1 MLIEIPGGCTPR
13 NSWWGCAARFS
24 KSPFFS
30 SWIFLPRSTI
40 WMPGTGNRLPYR
52 RQRASPHVFSPLT
65 PAVRLSQ
72 SSLIHLRRS
81 VQFLCVLVC
90 PLSCYGHI
98 FQRFLIINV
107 VGDWV
112 WILTCDN
119 LPILVER
126 CTLSF
131 SDDHYTLWGWVG
143 SRAFVFSLR
152 CKTYESS
159 SHF

>member
-1 MLIEIPGGCTPR
+1 MPLGSPNP
-13 NSWWGCAARFS
+13 
-24 KSPFFS
+24 PFFLREYFS
-30 SWIFLPRSTI
+30 RALLSECLEQATGYPTGDNGHPRT
-40 WMPGTGNRLPYR
+40 
-52 RQRASPHVFSPLT
+52 
-65 PAVRLSQ
+65 

>member
-1 MLIEIPGGCTPR
+1 MGVCRSVLQIPLFFFVNISPALYYLNAWNRQQATLQETTGIP
-13 NSWWGCAARFS
+13 ARL
-24 KSPFFS
+24 
-30 SWIFLPRSTI
+30 LP
-40 WMPGTGNRLPYR
+40 PP
-52 RQRASPHVFSPLT
+52 T

>member
-1 MLIEIPGGCTPR
+1 MPLGSPNP
-13 NSWWGCAARFS
+13 
-24 KSPFFS
+24 PFFLREYFSRALLSECLEQATGYPTGDNGHPRTS
-30 SWIFLPRSTI
+30 SP
-40 WMPGTGNRLPYR
+40 PP
-52 RQRASPHVFSPLT
+52 PPT